1 MAPRAPQAV
10 GRGRSDVFRRPRLA
24 AAIRKE
30 CVRLGKQV
38 RALREERGLSQ
49 MGLAELA
56 GLHLNSLHKLET
68 GAASNPTLGTLIALA
83 TALDVD
89 VRELLPAQET

>member
-1 MAPRAPQAV
+1 
-10 GRGRSDVFRRPRLA
+10 
-24 AAIRKE
+24 
-30 CVRLGKQV
+30 
-38 RALREERGLSQ
+38 